1 MSAETLVEA
10 LEEAGVG
17 TYSAEYRGM
26 VARDAEAILKV
37 SARFAS
43 PEAKREVLRTL
54 LAEVEATG
62 LAEDFAV
69 WMDKEYPPRTI
80 VGSGRWHARPIWRYL
95 RHRICQRT
103 LAPLEAP

>member
-1 MSAETLVEA
+1 MADETLVEA
-10 LEEAGVG
+10 LEKAGVG

-43 PEAKREVLRTL
+43 PEAKREVLATL
-54 LAEVEATG
+54 LRERLESLGWTTMNMFATQLG
-62 LAEDFAV
+62 YQLAADYED
-69 WMDKEYPPRTI
+69 DCP
-80 VGSGRWHARPIWRYL
+80 GARQEFL
-95 RHRICQRT
+95 NF